1 MTSTIIDR
9 TGSSSSS
16 AAVERETGLLSSASL
31 KGPCRTLSL
40 TAITLSGERTV
51 ASVAL
56 VTGDRVL
63 VGAQADETLN
73 GIYLVSTGA
82 WSRAPD
88 WNRSDDVVNGT
99 LIRVTEGDNAG
110 LWECVSAT
118 TYVAVGDD
126 PVAFASLI
134 GGLDG
139 DAIHSATLVTS
150 IDDTDEFGFWDSTL
164 VDLVRITFANM
175 KATLKTYFDTIY
187 VGGALGG
194 SDNRLLRADGAGG
207 KTAQGSA
214 ITVDDS
220 GNMSG
225 VGTLAAGATTLS
237 GALTT
242 TSSSMFSP
250 QNVAENTGND
260 AFSAYWIMRK
270 KRGSATVQV
279 GDLLGIVQYSGWDGS
294 AYYSAA
300 EIRAVVESAS
310 AGSVKAR
317 MDIYAGTN
325 LFSFASGSAGTLTIP
340 GQIAF
345 PASQNAS
352 ADANTLDDYEEGTWT
367 PALTFG
373 GGATGLT
380 YSSRTGVYRKIGN
393 LVFAALNIALSAKG
407 SSTGFAIISGL
418 PFTVQGVAPSVVFSN
433 YSGMASLTTFV
444 GVASVTT
451 VVLQNTGAAA
461 CAQLTEANFTNTSYF
476 NCGFCFVTT

>member
-40 TAITLSGERTV
+40 TAITLSGESTV
-51 ASVAL
+51 ASIAL

-126 PVAFASLI
+126 PVAFASMI
-134 GGLDG
+134 SGLDG
-139 DAIHSATLVTS
+139 EAIHSATLVTS

-175 KATLKTYFDTIY
+175 KAKLKTYFDTIY

-194 SDNRLLRADGAGG
+194 SDNCLLRSDSMGG

-220 GNMSG
+220 GNASG
-225 VGTLAAGATTLS
+225 FAQLSTSGSVTIGSTTGGTNNGNLLLTPNDLYPSVGFYSALAGKSQIISDVTVGGL
-237 GALTT
+237 
-242 TSSSMFSP
+242 FF
-250 QNVAENTGND
+250 D
-260 AFSAYWIMRK
+260 APGGFTIRDTFNGGGVNWLVMN
-270 KRGSATVQV
+270 GTSATFAKQ
-279 GDLLGIVQYSGWDGS
+279 LG
-294 AYYSAA
+294 
-300 EIRAVVESAS
+300 
-310 AGSVKAR
+310 
-317 MDIYAGTN
+317 
-325 LFSFASGSAGTLTIP
+325 LTA

-345 PASQNAS
+345 PASQNHS

-367 PALTFG
+367 PTWSGSGCTFSYAVQHGRYTKTGNRALIEFYLQLNTSGNTLAANNLSIAGSPFSNAG
-373 GGATGLT
+373 PHGVHVNMKWNATTSAMAMYIWTLASGST
-380 YSSRTGVYRKIGN
+380 SGVVAQQAG
-393 LVFAALNIALSAKG
+393 
-407 SSTGFAIISGL
+407 STGYATSLATQALHATNGTYHMGNFAMQ
-418 PFTVQGVAPSVVFSN
+418 V
-433 YSGMASLTTFV
+433 
-444 GVASVTT
+444 
-451 VVLQNTGAAA
+451 
-461 CAQLTEANFTNTSYF
+461 
-476 NCGFCFVTT
+476 